1 LAFEKLGQR
10 FWNFAVGNDL
20 SVASD
25 SSKPWTDRIF
35 HGGLI
40 AANLVGPEELGLK
53 AVAKGTFVASEHAA
67 DFAAGRMAA
76 GAGKLVISDG
86 VRLSKSESAIAA
98 KLVHEGRSVI
108 ALKPSTES
116 GVRTADF
123 LVDGKETELKTVS
136 NIKASDASGKVKGV
150 IQSATGQAR
159 DIIVDVSRQAGFTK
173 SDADETMARLRGG
186 PYEDKYDT
194 VRFVGK
200 DFDEVFR
207 AKSQ

>member
-1 LAFEKLGQR
+1 LGQR

-25 SSKPWTDRIF
+25 SSKPWADRIF

-53 AVAKGTFVASEHAA
+53 AVAKGTFVAAEHAA

-98 KLVHEGRSVI
+98 KLVHEGHSVV

-123 LVDGKETELKTVS
+123 LVDGKETEFKTVS
-136 NIKASDASGKVKGV
+136 NITASDVSGKVKNV
-150 IQSATGQAR
+150 IQRATGQAR
-159 DIIVDVSRQAGFTK
+159 DIIVDVSGQAGFTESVAAK
-173 SDADETMARLRGG
+173 TIARLRGG
-186 PYEDKYDT
+186 TYGMAFDS
-194 VRFVGK
+194 VRFIGK
-200 DFDEVFR
+200 DFDEVYFGQ
-207 AKSQ
+207 AK